1 MYLIRLHTQIYFNGG
16 RREWQR
22 VIKGGGID
30 GGEREWWTEGEVESE
45 GQGRDGVMEG
55 GME

>member
-1 MYLIRLHTQIYFNGG
+1 M
-16 RREWQR
+16 
-22 VIKGGGID
+22 IKGGGID

-45 GQGRDGVMEG
+45 GGGGWSDGGRNGVMER